1 MKSSAALAAALLTFS
16 TLAARADDTEPE
28 PTPPPVSEAIPVA
41 AIAAPPISTSV
52 TKTFGPKRWY
62 GWQLA
67 AADAPV
73 WLAAWKAQPALM
85 GLLGTGPIIHLLH
98 GEDER
103 AQASL
108 AVRLVG
114 SMFGAGISGLVLFDR
129 ECPADRTTCP
139 AGMSTIL
146 KGAAIGLIVA
156 ELVDVAIIG
165 WTSTADGDDALPP
178 LVSRRSRERKVTP
191 HGGLLVGDGNVV
203 FSLSGAF

>member
-1 MKSSAALAAALLTFS
+1 MRTRAALALIVLSCLAPTAAS
-16 TLAARADDTEPE
+16 AE
-28 PTPPPVSEAIPVA
+28 SIG
-41 AIAAPPISTSV
+41 AAPEVSPGSPTA
-52 TKTFGPKRWY
+52 TQKQFGPRRWY

-73 WLAAWKAQPALM
+73 WVAAWKAQPAVM
-85 GLLGTGPIIHLLH
+85 GLLASGPIIHLLH

-114 SMFGAGISGLVLFDR
+114 AMFGAGISGLVLFDR

-139 AGMSTIL
+139 PGMSTVM

-156 ELVDVAIIG
+156 EIVDVSFIG

-178 LVSRRSRERKVTP
+178 LVSKRTRSAPTTT
-191 HGGLLVGDGNVV
+191 HGGLLVGDGGVV
-203 FSLSGAF
+203 LSLSGSF